1 MKLLLVP
8 PRQGAL
14 WVRQGFRVFI
24 KQPMA
29 FAGLFATFLFAVFA
43 LTLLPVIGP
52 LLLLALLPLGS
63 LGFMVATKGSLD
75 GSFPLPRAFIA
86 PLRTGR
92 PQVVALI
99 KLGVIYAAAT
109 WAILALS
116 DWIDGGALDALMEA
130 QASGASSPDVVAA
143 KLADSHLE
151 AGVLLRFGLL
161 GLLSV
166 PFWHAP
172 ALVHWGRLG
181 AAKSLFFSTVACWRN
196 KGAFLVYSLAWLG
209 VFILFALVANLVLG
223 LIGRAQLVPF
233 VAMPASLIFS
243 TVFYASLWF
252 TFSDCF
258 APREPTPDDG
268 PPSSTEPRKELP

>member
-1 MKLLLVP
+1 MRLQLVP
-8 PRQGAL
+8 ARQGAQ
-14 WVRQGFRVFI
+14 WVRQGFAVFL
-24 KQPMA
+24 KQPMG

-43 LTLLPVIGP
+43 LTLLPVVGP

-63 LGFMVATKGSLD
+63 LGFMVATQSALD
-75 GSFPLPRAFIA
+75 GRFPLPRAFIA

-92 PQVVALI
+92 AQLTALV
-99 KLGVIYAAAT
+99 KLGLIYAAAT

-130 QASGASSPDVVAA
+130 QASSNSSADVVAA
-143 KLADSHLE
+143 KLADPRLE
-151 AGVLLRFGLL
+151 TGVLLRFGLL

-172 ALVHWGRLG
+172 ALVHWGRQT

-196 KGAFLVYSLAWLG
+196 KGAFIVYSLTWLG
-209 VFILFALVANLVLG
+209 VFLLFALLANLVLG

-243 TVFYASLWF
+243 TVFYASLYF
-252 TFSDCF
+252 TFADCF
-258 APREPTPDDG
+258 APPPPQGEATGSSDDTPH
-268 PPSSTEPRKELP
+268 

>member
-1 MKLLLVP
+1 MRLQLVP

-14 WVRQGFRVFI
+14 WVRQGFAVFG

-63 LGFMVATKGSLD
+63 LGFMVATRNALEGR
-75 GSFPLPRAFIA
+75 FPLPRAFIT
-86 PLRTGR
+86 PLRAGR
-92 PQVVALI
+92 AQLAAIV

-109 WAILALS
+109 WLILTIS
-116 DWIDGGALDALMEA
+116 DWVDGGALDALMEA
-130 QASGASSPDVVAA
+130 QASSSASPDTVAA
-143 KLADSHLE
+143 RLADPRLE

-172 ALVHWGRLG
+172 ALVHWGHQT
-181 AAKSLFFSTVACWRN
+181 AVKSLFFSTVACWRN
-196 KGAFLVYSLAWLG
+196 KGAFLVYCLSWLG
-209 VFILFALVANLVLG
+209 VFLVFALLANLILG
-223 LIGRAQLVPF
+223 VIGRAQLVPF

-243 TVFYASLWF
+243 TVFYASLYF

-258 APREPTPDDG
+258 APSTPPDDG
-268 PPSSTEPRKELP
+268 ATAAEPLPLPPP